1 MAKKRLRSWSRR
13 LDQID
18 ETKLSLALWLI
29 ARELVDDR
37 TAPSFIEDDL
47 PVEATT
53 AADEEAA

>member
-1 MAKKRLRSWSRR
+1 MAKKKLRSWSRR

-37 TAPSFIEDDL
+37 TAPSFIDDDL
-47 PVEATT
+47 PVETT